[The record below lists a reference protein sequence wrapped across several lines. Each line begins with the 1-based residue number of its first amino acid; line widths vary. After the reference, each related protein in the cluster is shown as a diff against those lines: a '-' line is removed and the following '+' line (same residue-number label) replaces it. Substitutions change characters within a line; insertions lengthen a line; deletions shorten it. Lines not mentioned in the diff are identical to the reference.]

1 MNAVIL
7 SFDSNEKQ
15 SVICERKQFNYEM
28 YGSSRIRDSVKSAR
42 KAKDRLQSKALLLFV

>member
-15 SVICERKQFNYEM
+15 NVICERNMQFNYET
-28 YGSSRIRDSVKSAR
+28 YGSSRIRECEIS
-42 KAKDRLQSKALLLFV
+42 